1 MTRVIVVV
9 LMVAVILVVLFSVLQ
24 KKEPQELVAISGS
37 GTIEV
42 TEIEIG
48 SKIAGRVER
57 VAVDEGEEVDSG
69 RVLLELD
76 HKELDAQ
83 SAQAKASINVAKAR
97 MDQARSEW
105 ENVGTNL
112 NRIRELYRAGSAT
125 KKELDDLETKYKLAS
140 DQYRLVS
147 HQYEQSKAALE
158 VIRAQL
164 ENTVIKSPLDGIVL
178 ERNANPGEVVFPGIA
193 LLTLAD
199 LSSVWLR
206 IYVKE
211 TQLGWVKL
219 GQNAK
224 VKVDSYP
231 EKTFWGKVVH
241 ISDKAE
247 FTPKDIQTKEQRVK
261 LVFGVKISLDNPNQ
275 ELKPGMPADAEIVLE

>member
-1 MTRVIVVV
+1 MTRLAVIVLGLIVV
-9 LMVAVILVVLFSVLQ
+9 LVVLFSVLQ
-24 KKEPQELVAISGS
+24 KQEPRELLAIAGT
-37 GTIEV
+37 GTIET
-42 TEIEIG
+42 TEIDIG

-57 VAVDEGEEVDSG
+57 VLLDEGDEADSG
-69 RVLLELD
+69 EVLIELD
-76 HKELDAQ
+76 HRELDAQ
-83 SAQAKASINVAKAR
+83 LAQAKASINVAKTR
-97 MDQARSEW
+97 MDQAKSEL

-112 NRIRELYRAGSAT
+112 KRIRELYKAGSAT
-125 KKELDDLETKYKLAS
+125 KKELDDLETRYKLAS

-147 HQYEQSKAALE
+147 HQYDQSQAALE

-164 ENTVIKSPLDGIVL
+164 ENAIIRSPIKATVLQ
-178 ERNANPGEVVFPGIA
+178 RNANPGEVVFPGIA

-199 LSSVWLR
+199 LSSVWLK

-211 TQLGWVKL
+211 TQLGLVKL
-219 GQNAK
+219 GQKAK

-261 LVFGVKISLDNPNQ
+261 LVFGVKISLDNPRQ
-275 ELKPGMPADAEIVLE
+275 DLKPGMPADAEIVLE

>member
-1 MTRVIVVV
+1 MTRVFVIV
-9 LMVAVILVVLFSVLQ
+9 LMVAVVLIVFFSVLQ

-42 TEIEIG
+42 TEIELG
-48 SKIAGRVER
+48 SKIAGRVEK
-57 VAVDEGEEVDSG
+57 VVVEEGEEVNSG
-69 RVLLELD
+69 KVLVELD
-76 HKELDAQ
+76 HRELDAQ
-83 SAQAKASINVAKAR
+83 LAQARASVNVARTR
-97 MDQARSEW
+97 MDQTRSEW

-140 DQYRLVS
+140 DQYKLVS

-158 VIRAQL
+158 LIRAQL
-164 ENTVIKSPLDGIVL
+164 ENAVINSPIKGVVL
-178 ERNANPGEVVFPGIA
+178 EQNTNPGEVVFPGIA

-199 LSSVWLR
+199 LSSVWLK

-211 TQLGWVKL
+211 TLLGRVKL
-219 GQNAK
+219 GQKAK

-261 LVFGVKISLDNPNQ
+261 LVFGVKISLENPDQ